1 MMPEKLTKKQQQ
13 VYDYIRQR
21 VKEQGY
27 PPAVRE
33 ICEAVGL
40 SSPSS
45 VHAHL
50 ESLEKK
56 GYIRR
61 TPIKPRAI
69 EIVEPEEK
77 EDEIKSKV
85 DFVPIIGTVTAGEP
99 ILAVQNIEDYFPV
112 PATRSHD
119 IPKFMLRVHGNSMIK
134 AGIYNGDMV
143 LVEQTTTAENGDI
156 VVALLGDSA
165 TVKRFYMENGYYRL
179 QPENDTMDP
188 IIVSEVSIIGKV
200 IGSYRSF

>member
-134 AGIYNGDMV
+134 AGIYDGDMV
-143 LVEQTTTAENGDI
+143 LVKQTTTAENGDI

-165 TVKRFYMENGYYRL
+165 TVKRFYMENGHYRL
-179 QPENDTMDP
+179 QPENDTMEP